1 MAKNKQAPAAN
12 SPKPKPQ
19 VNNAP
24 AAKPATTKTYSEI
37 PSATT
42 SKVPEYWFIAILIAI
57 AFLINTP
64 TINYDYTLDDPFF
77 TKDNP
82 MVKKGVSAIPEFFT
96 HAAYYGVFKNHDA
109 SYRPLLLT
117 SFAIEKDIFG
127 FNPKVSHLVNLFIF
141 CLQILALFLLLRRVL
156 SGFSVYVP
164 FFILLL
170 FELHPIHTEVVASVK
185 SRDELLALLFT
196 AICTL
201 QSMKYIDTDKTKY
214 LITSGIFFFLALMS
228 KETPITFV
236 AIVPMTIYFFRDV
249 NLKKIL
255 TACAPYLIVS
265 AIYMVMRAMFIES
278 DGEKVVINVNN
289 NALMAT
295 TDIGMRLATLLFI
308 QLKYII
314 LLIFPHPLSYDYSYN
329 QIPIISF
336 GNVKALAGL
345 GTIIGLLVIAFK
357 GLKSKSVYSYSIL
370 FYLGSVV
377 LTSNLIVIIGATMA
391 ERFVYT
397 ASLGFCIGIVFLIL
411 KLLKVDA
418 RTLDY
423 PSGAKVFYLIIP
435 VALLYSVKTF
445 SRNDAWKSNLSLY
458 ETDVN
463 NAPESWRANN
473 LLGVAYTRLIS
484 EEKDPVKKKEL
495 YDKAVARLN
504 KSIEILPGNAEVYLL
519 KGYAND
525 FMGNHDDS
533 AMACYKETI
542 RCEPT
547 NREAN
552 NNMGAIYLRHNQF
565 KEAIDLLTKV
575 VAKDTVHTEAIANLA
590 AAYGNS
596 GNFGLAIK
604 YYQMAIRINPDQP
617 GNVWQ
622 SMTNLSRIT
631 GDSVGAKKYAALLQQ
646 WQANQGKK

>member
-24 AAKPATTKTYSEI
+24 DAKPAITKTNTQI
-37 PSATT
+37 PSPTT
-42 SKVPEYWFIAILIAI
+42 SKVPEFWFIAILIAI
-57 AFLINTP
+57 AFLINIP

-117 SFAIEKDIFG
+117 SFAIEKDLFG

-156 SGFSVYVP
+156 SSFSVYVP

-201 QSMKYIDTDKTKY
+201 QSIKYIDTNKTKY

-249 NLKKIL
+249 NIKKLL

-345 GTIIGLLVIAFK
+345 GAIVGLLVIAFK

-377 LTSNLIVIIGATMA
+377 
-391 ERFVYT
+391 
-397 ASLGFCIGIVFLIL
+397 
-411 KLLKVDA
+411 
-418 RTLDY
+418 
-423 PSGAKVFYLIIP
+423 
-435 VALLYSVKTF
+435 
-445 SRNDAWKSNLSLY
+445 
-458 ETDVN
+458 
-463 NAPESWRANN
+463 
-473 LLGVAYTRLIS
+473 
-484 EEKDPVKKKEL
+484 
-495 YDKAVARLN
+495 
-504 KSIEILPGNAEVYLL
+504 
-519 KGYAND
+519 KG
-525 FMGNHDDS
+525 
-533 AMACYKETI
+533 
-542 RCEPT
+542 P
-547 NREAN
+547 
-552 NNMGAIYLRHNQF
+552 
-565 KEAIDLLTKV
+565 
-575 VAKDTVHTEAIANLA
+575 
-590 AAYGNS
+590 
-596 GNFGLAIK
+596 
-604 YYQMAIRINPDQP
+604 
-617 GNVWQ
+617 
-622 SMTNLSRIT
+622 
-631 GDSVGAKKYAALLQQ
+631 
-646 WQANQGKK
+646 